1 MHKVFFFV
9 LFSSSFY
16 ICYDL
21 VCFGLL
27 LVDFGLIL
35 VPDKFQEIEYLSFY
49 SDGTAYRDWLGV
61 RA

>member
-1 MHKVFFFV
+1 MHMVFFFV

-16 ICYDL
+16 ICYAL

-35 VPDKFQEIEYLSFY
+35 VPDKFQEIKYLSFIV
-49 SDGTAYRDWLGV
+49 T
-61 RA
+61 